1 MRLLVT
7 LTAEKAYS
15 KMTQDSEMD
24 FEAIFKEQW
33 NRIHVL
39 LYRIVGDWAEAED
52 LALDTFLRL
61 YHRPP
66 RDRRNLTGWL
76 YRVATRLGLNAIRSR
91 NRRQRYE
98 QEAGFDNLEKSSPG
112 NPALTFERQQE
123 KQQVRETLQGMP
135 ERSAQILILRHSG
148 LSYAEI
154 AAAIG
159 VSPNSVGTL
168 LARAEAEFESRYRKI
183 EGD

>member
-1 MRLLVT
+1 MT

-15 KMTQDSEMD
+15 KMKQDSETD
-24 FEAIFKEQW
+24 FEVIFKEQW
-33 NRIHVL
+33 NRIHAL
-39 LYRIVGDWAEAED
+39 LFRMLGDWAEAED

-66 RDRRNLTGWL
+66 RDRRNLNGWL
-76 YRVATRLGLNAIRSR
+76 YRVATRMGLNAIRSR

-98 QEAGFDNLEKSSPG
+98 QESGFERLESSSPG
-112 NPALTFERQQE
+112 NPAQIFEREQE
-123 KQQVRETLQGMP
+123 RKRVRQTLQGMQ
-135 ERSAQILILRHSG
+135 ERTAQILILRHSG

-154 AAAIG
+154 AETIG
-159 VSPNSVGTL
+159 VSPRSVGTL
-168 LARAEAEFESRYRKI
+168 LARAEAEFESRFRKI

>member
-1 MRLLVT
+1 LVT
-7 LTAEKAYS
+7 LTAEKAYR
-15 KMTQDSEMD
+15 KMTQESKSD
-24 FEAIFKEQW
+24 FEAIFQEQW
-33 NRIHVL
+33 SHIHML
-39 LYRIVGDWAEAED
+39 LFRMVGDWAEAED

-66 RDRRNLTGWL
+66 RDRHNLSGWL

-98 QEAGFDNLEKSSPG
+98 QEAGFDSLENSSPG
-112 NPALTFERQQE
+112 NPAHTFERQQE
-123 KQQVRETLQGMP
+123 RKRVRQVLQSM
-135 ERSAQILILRHSG
+135 RKRAAQILILRHSG
-148 LSYAEI
+148 LTYAEI
-154 AAAIG
+154 AEVIG

-168 LARAEAEFESRYRKI
+168 LARAEAEFENRYRKI